1 MLSTLVNSDTSIS
14 FVCEAPYAH
23 SVTVSGNF
31 NDWQQWDMNSGSDGR
46 WYLTT
51 PALGQGEVE
60 YKFVVDGQY
69 TNDQSMLV
77 VNANDNSCLSTDGNK
92 GTLIHTSFYSKSLD
106 ENKKYVI
113 YLPPSYSLSDQ
124 VYPVLYLS
132 GGLLDWERS
141 WHDKANISQVADS
154 LIAQNDMK
162 EMVVVMPDK
171 SQAWTEENQGHL
183 YYNYIANDLITYI
196 EQNYRVRSDQK
207 GRAIEGLSIGAHWAL
222 KIAFDHPNAFTS
234 VSALSCPVSGDLFD
248 LASDNKQAIIDS
260 GIRIRL
266 NCGDE
271 EPQIIPANM
280 EFEKYL
286 KDLGVTCECYVGSGP
301 HDWPLWEKEIINSLK
316 FHSYAFEV

>member
-1 MLSTLVNSDTSIS
+1 MLNTVVNGDTSIS
-14 FVCEAPYAH
+14 FVCEAPYAG
-23 SVTVSGNF
+23 SVSVCGNF
-31 NDWQQWDMNSGSDGR
+31 NGWDQWDMNSGNDGR

-51 PALGQGEVE
+51 PALGHGEVE
-60 YKFVVDGQY
+60 YKFLVDGNY

-77 VNANDNSCLSTDGNK
+77 LNQNDNSSVATDGSK
-92 GTLIHTSFYSKSLD
+92 GTLIHTSFYSKSLN

-113 YLPPSYSLSDQ
+113 YLPPSYALSND

-141 WHDKANISQVADS
+141 WHDKANISSVADS
-154 LIAQNDMK
+154 LIQEGHIK
-162 EMVVVMPDK
+162 EMVIVMPDK

-183 YYNYIANDLITYI
+183 YYNYIANDLISHI
-196 EQNYRVRSDQK
+196 EESFRVRSDQK

-222 KIAFDHPNAFTS
+222 KIAFDHPNAFAS
-234 VSALSCPVSGDLFD
+234 ISALSCPVSEDLFE
-248 LASDNKQAIIDS
+248 LAANNKQSIIDS

-271 EPQIIPANM
+271 EPQIIPVNM

-286 KDLGVTCECYVGSGP
+286 KDLGVTCECYVGNGP

-316 FHSYAFEV
+316 FHSFAFSV